1 MKKQN
6 AVCLHSGILF
16 RHKKERSSDTRY
28 NMGEPRGCAKREK
41 PDTGGQATFGVI
53 PCIGNVQKG
62 QIRGDE
68 SGLVVAGGCD
78 WGPGSREQLLAGRRF
93 PRGTV
98 MIYSRW
104 WGQLRSSAST
114 LESTA
119 RTI

>member
-1 MKKQN
+1 MEYY
-6 AVCLHSGILF
+6 SGI
-16 RHKKERSSDTRY
+16 KKNEALTHATTWVSLEVVLSERSQTQ
-28 NMGEPRGCAKREK
+28 A
-41 PDTGGQATFGVI
+41 ATFGVI

-78 WGPGSREQLLAGRRF
+78 WGPGSREQLLAGGRF

-114 LESTA
+114 LKSTA
-119 RTI
+119 LTI